1 MRRPGWLFEVLL
13 AWPPG
18 GFSSAAKVPTVSSFH
33 GVEVVHTTGVLP
45 PVTPRPEARHRLWVR
60 ADQPEQANVS
70 TSLTALPTSTVTG
83 AVRGLVTSYLES
95 TGATAVFTG
104 HPLLTGSCTS
114 PYFALITGDESVEF
128 PQIGC
133 AGDHEECCP
142 FNFRENALLSV
153 CPQDYS
159 TVTFAGAASVGSAPA
174 SSSGCCPS

>member
-33 GVEVVHTTGVLP
+33 GVEVAHATGVLP
-45 PVTPRPEARHRLWVR
+45 PRPEARHRLWVR
-60 ADQPEQANVS
+60 AGQPEQANVS
-70 TSLTALPTSTVTG
+70 TLLTALPASTITGDVT
-83 AVRGLVTSYLES
+83 GLVTSYLES

-104 HPLLTGSCTS
+104 NRLLTGTCTL
-114 PYFALITGDESVEF
+114 PYFALVTGDEFVEF

-133 AGDHEECCP
+133 AGDREECCP
-142 FNFRENALLSV
+142 FNFLENALLSV

-159 TVTFAGAASVGSAPA
+159 TVTFAGVASAGSAA
-174 SSSGCCPS
+174 ANSSGCCPS